1 MTSRATLTNN
11 SMIRAAKRLLLDPR
25 MALPTGLGLT
35 TFLSISNRRL
45 CRVRYRDGFWE
56 YRWRE
61 GTMLHEYPALSAS
74 AENPTGSYD
83 FPNLF
88 FWDYEPKRND
98 IVLDVGAGIGG
109 EVFSLRIRVGPGGQV
124 FAFEAH
130 PTTFG
135 KLSRLCELNSWSN
148 VEAIQAAVIDKSG
161 RVSISDEDQHETN
174 SIFSRGKYE
183 VDGIALDDFI
193 MQRGITHIDYLKMNI
208 EEAERLAIRRMET
221 VARTTDHVCISC
233 HDFLGTEWGRTSEEV
248 RAWLASKSFRVLDR
262 RDDPRSY
269 AQFYLY
275 GSKS

>member
-1 MTSRATLTNN
+1 
-11 SMIRAAKRLLLDPR
+11 
-25 MALPTGLGLT
+25 
-35 TFLSISNRRL
+35 
-45 CRVRYRDGFWE
+45 
-56 YRWRE
+56 
-61 GTMLHEYPALSAS
+61 MLHEYPALSAS

-221 VARTTDHVCISC
+221 VARTTDHVCISPSGV
-233 HDFLGTEWGRTSEEV
+233 H
-248 RAWLASKSFRVLDR
+248 
-262 RDDPRSY
+262 
-269 AQFYLY
+269 
-275 GSKS
+275 